1 MAKMLDRAAI
11 LGASDIQQETV
22 EVPEWGG
29 SVVVRGLSGK
39 QRAGLEALLTSGRD
53 GKATPKILQA
63 FYGAL
68 IVESVVD
75 GDGKHLFE
83 PADRDALTEKSG
95 AALQHIIKVAVR
107 LSGLEE
113 AAQDAEREIADDPKD
128 AFTLS

>member
-11 LGASDIQQETV
+11 LGASDIQTEIV

-29 SVVVRGLSGK
+29 AVTVRGLSGK
-39 QRAGLEALLTSGRD
+39 QRAGLEAMLALGKD

-68 IVESVVD
+68 VIESVID
-75 GDGKHLFE
+75 KEGKHLFE
-83 PADRDALTEKSG
+83 PTDRDALTEKSG